1 MKRLYRSRKN
11 QIVGGVCGGVGDY
24 FELDPVLIRL
34 VWLIMIL
41 FGGIGILLYFIAWI
55 IIPVDLDSVAAKSDP
70 INHESATKGRFWW
83 GLILLLMGIFIWGS
97 QYTQIY
103 WPVIPGVQIESRDL
117 VPIGLMLVGA
127 YILFTFARAAAT
139 QTGPNGKTLARSRV
153 DRKLAGICGG
163 IAEYFAVD
171 STLVR
176 IIWVAGAFFYGSA
189 ILLYIILVLAIPER
203 ALDEE
208 TPPVKKK
215 ASS

>member
-1 MKRLYRSRKN
+1 MKRLYRSREN
-11 QIVGGVCGGVGDY
+11 HIVGGVCGGVGDY
-24 FELDPVLIRL
+24 FELDPVLVRL

-55 IIPVDLDSVAAKSDP
+55 IIPVDPDSVVTKSSPND
-70 INHESATKGRFWW
+70 HESATRGRFWW

-103 WPVIPGVQIESRDL
+103 WPVIPGVHVESRDL

-127 YILFTFARAAAT
+127 YILFTFARTAAT
-139 QTGPNGKTLARSRV
+139 QTGSSGKSLARSRV

-189 ILLYIILVLAIPER
+189 ILLYIILVLAIPEKS
-203 ALDEE
+203 LEEE